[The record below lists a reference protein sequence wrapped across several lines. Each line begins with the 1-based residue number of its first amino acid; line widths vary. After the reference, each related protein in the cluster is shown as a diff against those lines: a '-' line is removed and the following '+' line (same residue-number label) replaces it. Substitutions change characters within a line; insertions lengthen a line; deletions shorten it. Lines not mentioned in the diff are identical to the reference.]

1 MRSRT
6 HLLLAGT
13 LALASAT
20 SSAAQAVGSE
30 EISTAIDKGLEFLI
44 KDQNEDGSWGG
55 TGNQTFTSGF
65 GNRATYQCWQIGASA
80 LSTRSL
86 MELGTTEEELIA
98 ADRGLDF
105 LMENVSI
112 VRPAQWDVD
121 NNWAIIYNLD
131 TVSRALQNKRY
142 LGTEREPKLRA
153 AGATLLEGMAKYQ
166 SPNGGWG
173 YYANP
178 NAGWRPEWATSFMTS
193 VGVIALVEAKA
204 AGLPVVDKIFKAGV
218 KAVEMSHLPNGAFNY
233 DVAIIPRHQRLES
246 INNVRGSL
254 GRIQVGHLAL
264 WRAGGKIDM
273 KQIEWG
279 LEQFLKHGKFLEVAR
294 NKPIPHEAY
303 YANAAYFYLFGHY
316 YASQTLQ
323 LLPKEKQAKFAP
335 YIQAGF
341 LRCSQENGSM
351 WDFWIADSTK
361 PYGTSFGI
369 MGLENTLTKP
379 N

>member
-1 MRSRT
+1 MRSASRRCLGLG
-6 HLLLAGT
+6 LLLALAGT
-13 LALASAT
+13 G
-20 SSAAQAVGSE
+20 AAQSTGSE
-30 EISTAIDKGLEFLI
+30 EISTAIQKGLEFLVS
-44 KDQNEDGSWGG
+44 DQNQDGSWGG
-55 TGNQTFTSGF
+55 TSNQTFTSSF
-65 GNRATYQCWQIGASA
+65 GNRATYKCWQIGASA

-86 MELGTTEEELIA
+86 MELGASEEEGRA
-98 ADRGLDF
+98 ADRGIDF
-105 LMENVSI
+105 LLDNATI

-131 TVSRALQNKRY
+131 TLSRALQNKRY
-142 LGTEREPKLRA
+142 LGTEREPLLRK

-178 NAGWRPEWATSFMTS
+178 SAAWRPEWATSFMTA
-193 VGVIALVEAKA
+193 VGVLALVEAKA
-204 AGLPVVDKIFKAGV
+204 AGLPVDEKIFKAGV
-218 KAVEMSHLPNGAFNY
+218 KALELSHLVNGAFNY
-233 DVAIIPRHQRLES
+233 SVEAVPSHLRLES

-264 WRAGGKIDM
+264 FRAGGDVDLEDV
-273 KQIEWG
+273 EWG

-316 YASQTLQ
+316 YAAQALQ
-323 LLPKEKQAKFAP
+323 LLPAEKRAKFAP
-335 YIQAGF
+335 YIQDGF
-341 LRCSQENGSM
+341 MRCAQKNGSM
-351 WDFWIADSTK
+351 WDFWIADNTK

-369 MGLENTLTKP
+369 MGLEHTLDK
-379 N
+379 

>member
-1 MRSRT
+1 LKRAASF
-6 HLLLAGT
+6 LLAGALCSAT
-13 LALASAT
+13 ASSALAQTAGT
-20 SSAAQAVGSE
+20 E
-30 EISTAIDKGLEFLI
+30 EISAVIDKGMEFLI
-44 KDQNEDGSWGG
+44 KDQNADGSWGG

-65 GNRATYQCWQIGASA
+65 GNRATYKCWQIGASA

-86 MELGTTEEELIA
+86 MELGGTKEELQA
-98 ADRGLDF
+98 ADRGIDF
-105 LMENVSI
+105 LIANAKV

-131 TVSRALQNKRY
+131 TISRALQNKRY
-142 LGTEREPKLRA
+142 LGTPREAKLRE
-153 AGATLLEGMAKYQ
+153 AGKVLLGGMAKYQ

-173 YYANP
+173 YYANA
-178 NAGWRPEWATSFMTS
+178 NAAWRPEWATSFMTA
-193 VGVIALVEAKA
+193 VGVISLVEAKE
-204 AGLPVVDKIFKAGV
+204 AGLPVDEKMFKTGV
-218 KAVEMSHLPNGAFNY
+218 KALEMSHLPNGAFNY
-233 DVAIIPRHQRLES
+233 GVQIIPRHQRLES

-264 WRAGGKIDM
+264 WRAGGKVDM

-316 YASQTLQ
+316 YAAQTLQ
-323 LLPKEKQAKFAP
+323 LLPKEKRAKFAP

-341 LRCSQENGSM
+341 MRCAQENGSM

-369 MGLENTLTKP
+369 MGLERTLTELK
-379 N
+379 